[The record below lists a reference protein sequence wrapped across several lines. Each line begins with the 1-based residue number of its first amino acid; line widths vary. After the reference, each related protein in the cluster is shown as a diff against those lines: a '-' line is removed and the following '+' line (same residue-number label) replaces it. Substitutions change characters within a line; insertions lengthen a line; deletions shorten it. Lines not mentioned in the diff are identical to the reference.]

1 MQLEHLNV
9 RDATDESTVSVQGV
23 EIKSVNQLK
32 QELLSSDMSLHVKE
46 LQSPSF
52 STKNILLQ
60 IQANNIN
67 APWFEQWMGMMQTA
81 GSTDEQVNQ
90 LIETLPLLLEGKPE
104 LQIQRLSMDSSDGPV
119 ALSAFLR
126 YVGEQP
132 QAFDPAMDMA
142 GQVQLSMPVQLI
154 KLIMDGRVRNDY
166 VQLLEQ
172 MGSEVEEEELQA
184 AVEKGVQQRLQ
195 MLIDNGV
202 LKQGADGVSATL
214 SFSEGEFKLNEQPQT
229 LQQLLG
235 IGSVL

>member
-1 MQLEHLNV
+1 
-9 RDATDESTVSVQGV
+9 
-23 EIKSVNQLK
+23 
-32 QELLSSDMSLHVKE
+32 
-46 LQSPSF
+46 
-52 STKNILLQ
+52 
-60 IQANNIN
+60 
-67 APWFEQWMGMMQTA
+67 
-81 GSTDEQVNQ
+81 
-90 LIETLPLLLEGKPE
+90 
-104 LQIQRLSMDSSDGPV
+104 
-119 ALSAFLR
+119 
-126 YVGEQP
+126 
-132 QAFDPAMDMA
+132 MDMA

-229 LQQLLG
+229 LQQLLS